1 LAEREVQRV
10 KILRAL
16 EELAQPSSLK
26 SIEAKAGLMRAQ
38 ILGLLRGLTK
48 AGYVQEVGKPAKY
61 LITEKGKELTKK
73 LADSKDAAAR
83 ILRYVAPH
91 HAFHFYIAI
100 GHSTGQ
106 VAKSLAEFCD
116 FLKTVD
122 VRSIEFH
129 LPRGD
134 FEKWIKEV
142 LSDIDLSTKI
152 AEIKKL
158 GLKGEEL
165 RKKLYETVKAR
176 YDELSRIVQA

>member
-1 LAEREVQRV
+1 MADKEAQRI

-26 SIEAKAGLMRAQ
+26 AIEVKAGLMRAQ

-61 LITEKGKELTKK
+61 LISEKGKELTRK
-73 LADSKDAAAR
+73 LADSKDAATR
-83 ILRYVAPH
+83 ILGHVAPH
-91 HAFHFYIAI
+91 HAFHFYTAI

-106 VAKSLAEFCD
+106 AAKSLAEFCD
-116 FLKTVD
+116 LLKTID

-142 LSDIDLSTKI
+142 LSDVDLSAKI

-176 YDELSRIVQA
+176 YDELSMIMQA